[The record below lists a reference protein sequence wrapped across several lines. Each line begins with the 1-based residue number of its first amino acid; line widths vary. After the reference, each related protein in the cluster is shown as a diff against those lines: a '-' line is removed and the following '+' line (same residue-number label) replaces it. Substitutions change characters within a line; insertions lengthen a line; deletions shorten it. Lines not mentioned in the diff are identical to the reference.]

1 MEIDLENDLS
11 FIAKYHVVE
20 VLDTLAMWKGAQK
33 FHTWTFQLL
42 F

>member
-11 FIAKYHVVE
+11 FIAKYYLLE
-20 VLDTLAMWKGAQK
+20 VLDTLAMRKRCTK